1 MYKVKYNNIDL
12 EYFGIITKLEKAILP
27 KRKYTSFT
35 TESMD
40 GDLYNSSKYE
50 PLEIEI
56 KLFVEGNT
64 ESELK
69 NKLVELA
76 SLFNTKQVLP
86 LELNNEKFA
95 FAITNDEIE
104 TEEFSNVAKYV
115 KINLV
120 CLDPHFYSIENKNFD
135 SENNMLIVE
144 NEGGQSVLPFVTIG
158 FSKDTHFIQL
168 EHDESGKKILI
179 GNYPQ
184 LNLAS
189 KKENVRVLRDVCE
202 TTNNWIISQPPI
214 DGDRTMGGTLGLTD
228 SGDGICIGTL
238 PTGSTTW
245 KGVCARQNLDNEL
258 DEFTVRCNMYH
269 NSTGKNGDP
278 TKPTL
283 SEDTSTIVSGVRESY
298 YKVTSPTL
306 NYRTGAGTK
315 YKKLGTLKKGF
326 EIFNATVS
334 KGWVKFLYEDKHKK
348 TPCYASTKYLTK
360 KYRTNKVTTYEKN
373 FIVKTTS
380 NVNTFAVVKS
390 QAKLNSKQLYTL
402 ENGTVIRC
410 GTKIYTDPNDKNR
423 TYYKMAKKIY
433 GKIGY
438 INTALVVPADNVT
451 FDYDEKDD
459 YLWAD
464 HKMGIIELYGF
475 DKNGSKLFKLSM
487 VDDNKY
493 YEYTYPMA
501 EIGNRTVLKDKT
513 KVPKPDKLTHI
524 SGSGDNYVIKPTYY
538 MSGKI
543 GDWNDFWGTWELTRK
558 KVKGKYKWEV
568 SIKKIKDG
576 KIVKTSKELNIKY
589 SDLPT
594 EKLSYVALYMGTN
607 GELSNSSAMAL
618 THIEIDELN
627 HESEIEE
634 TISYFEEGDILDIDF
649 ESGTAYL
656 NHENRTDLID
666 VGSDF
671 FDIETGTNN
680 IKITSDDTDN
690 ITSAII
696 KEKWIGGD
704 Y

>member
-12 EYFGIITKLEKAILP
+12 EYFGIITKLKKAILP

-35 TESMD
+35 TESLD
-40 GDLYNSSKYE
+40 GEVYNSSKYE

-56 KLFVEGNT
+56 TLFVEGET

-95 FAITNDEIE
+95 FAITSDEIE

-115 KINLV
+115 KINLI
-120 CLDPHFYSIENKNFD
+120 CLDPHFYSIENKAFD
-135 SENNMLIVE
+135 SENNILTVE

-168 EHDESGKKILI
+168 EHEESGKKILI

-184 LNLAS
+184 LNLSS
-189 KKENVRVLRDVCE
+189 KKEKVIVLRDVCE
-202 TTNNWIISQPPI
+202 TTTNWINSQPSI
-214 DGDRTMGGTLGLTD
+214 DSDRTMGGTLAVTN
-228 SGDGICIGTL
+228 SGEGVCIGSL
-238 PTGSTTW
+238 PSGSTTW
-245 KGVCARQNLDNEL
+245 KGVCSRQNLDNAL

-269 NSTGKNGDP
+269 NSTGNSGDP

-283 SEDTSTIVSGVRESY
+283 SEDTSSTVSGVRESY
-298 YKVTSPTL
+298 YKVTSSTL

-326 EIFNATVS
+326 EIYKGTVS
-334 KGWVKFLYEDKHKK
+334 KGWVKFQYKNK
-348 TPCYASTKYLTK
+348 TCYASTKYLTK

-373 FIVKTTS
+373 FIVNTRD
-380 NVNTFAVVKS
+380 NVATFTVVRS
-390 QAKLNSKQLYTL
+390 QAKQNSKKLCTL
-402 ENGTVIRC
+402 ENGTVVRC
-410 GTKIYTDPNDKNR
+410 GTKVYTDPDDKTR
-423 TYYKMAKKIY
+423 TYYKMAKKID
-433 GKIGY
+433 GIIGY
-438 INTALVVPADNVT
+438 INTVFVVPAENVT

-464 HKMGIIELYGF
+464 DKMGIIELYGF
-475 DKNGSKLFKLSM
+475 DENGSKLFKLSM

-501 EIGNRTVLKDKT
+501 QIGNRTVLKDKT
-513 KVPKPDKLTHI
+513 KVPKPEKLTHI

-558 KVKGKYKWEV
+558 KVKGKYRWEV
-568 SIKKIKDG
+568 SVKKIKDG
-576 KIVKTSKELNIKY
+576 KIVKTSKELDIKY
-589 SDLPT
+589 TDLPT

-618 THIEIDELN
+618 THLEVDELN
-627 HESEIEE
+627 PESETEE
-634 TISYFEEGDILDIDF
+634 NIAYFEEGDILDLDF

-680 IKITSDDTDN
+680 IKIVSDDTDN
-690 ITSAII
+690 VTSAVI

>member
-12 EYFGIITKLEKAILP
+12 EYFGIITKLKKAILP

-35 TESMD
+35 TESLD
-40 GDLYNSSKYE
+40 GEVYNSSKYE

-56 KLFVEGNT
+56 TLFVEGNT

-76 SLFNTKQVLP
+76 YLFNTKQVLP
-86 LELNNEKFA
+86 LELNNKKFA
-95 FAITNDEIE
+95 FAITSDEIE

-135 SENNMLIVE
+135 SKDNILTVE
-144 NEGGQSVLPFVTIG
+144 NAGGESVLPFVTIG
-158 FSKDTHFIQL
+158 FSKDAHFIQL
-168 EHDESGKKILI
+168 EHEESGKKILI

-184 LNLAS
+184 LTSTS
-189 KKENVRVLRDVCE
+189 KKEKVRVLRDNCE
-202 TTNNWIISQPPI
+202 TTSNWINAQSPI
-214 DGDRTMGGTLGLTD
+214 DSDRTMGGTLAVTN
-228 SGDGICIGTL
+228 SGEGICIGSL

-245 KGVCARQNLDNEL
+245 KGVCARQNLDHAL
-258 DEFTVRCNMYH
+258 DEFTVRCNMSH

-278 TKPTL
+278 TYPIFNN
-283 SEDTSTIVSGVRESY
+283 TSSVVSGKKEYY
-298 YKVTSPTL
+298 YKVTSSTL

-326 EIFNATVS
+326 EIFRGTPKN
-334 KGWVKFLYEDKHKK
+334 GWLKFMYEDKHKQ
-348 TPCYASTKYLTK
+348 TPCYASMKYLTK
-360 KYRTNKVTTYEKN
+360 R
-373 FIVKTTS
+373 VKTTQVTTTEKNLIAKTRANLRS
-380 NVNTFAVVKS
+380 NPKR
-390 QAKLNSKQLYTL
+390 NSKLLDTL
-402 ENGTVIRC
+402 EVGDSIRC
-410 GTKIYTDPNDKNR
+410 ITSTIYTDPDNNDRK
-423 TYYKMAKKIY
+423 YFKLSKKY
-433 GKIGY
+433 NGKIGY
-438 INTALVVPADNVT
+438 LCTSDLVEASDVT

-464 HKMGIIELYGF
+464 DKMGIVELYGF
-475 DKNGSKLFKLSM
+475 DVNGSKLFKLSM
-487 VDDNKY
+487 VDDNQY

-501 EIGNRTVLKDKT
+501 QIGNRTVLKDKT
-513 KVPKPDKLTHI
+513 KVPKPEKLTHI

-558 KVKGKYKWEV
+558 KVKGKYRWEV
-568 SIKKIKDG
+568 SVKKIKDG
-576 KIVKTSKELNIKY
+576 KIVKTSKELDIKY
-589 SDLPT
+589 TDLPT

-618 THIEIDELN
+618 THLEVDELN
-627 HESEIEE
+627 PESETEE
-634 TISYFEEGDILDIDF
+634 NIAYFEEGDILDLDF

-680 IKITSDDTDN
+680 IKIVSDDTDN
-690 ITSAII
+690 VTSAVI